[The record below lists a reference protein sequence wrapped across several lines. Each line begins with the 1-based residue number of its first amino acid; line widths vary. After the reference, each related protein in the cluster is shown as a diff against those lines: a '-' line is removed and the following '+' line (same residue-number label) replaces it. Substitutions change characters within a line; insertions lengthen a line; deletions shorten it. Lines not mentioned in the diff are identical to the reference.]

1 MPERPR
7 LTPAIADVRRAVR
20 DALQNFGVQRDQLIL
35 VACSGGADSLALA
48 AAAVFEGTRVG
59 IKIGA
64 IIIDHGIQKET
75 AQVARATEQTLLKLG
90 LNPVQIISVKVSNSG
105 GIEAAAR
112 NARYDAFETA
122 ATKLGASAVLLGH
135 TMDDQAETV
144 LLGLAR
150 GAGARSLSGM
160 ASIRGSESTSFL
172 RPLLGIRRITT
183 EAFCEDSGLSPWND
197 PHNDSTKFSRVRV
210 RKHVIPVIENEL
222 GPGMV
227 EALSRTAEQLRED
240 ADYLDALAEAKF
252 VELVG
257 THSTSLDFSAVAV
270 EALPTAIR
278 NRVIKMALQVFS
290 GTISRAHVVAVNE
303 LVTNWHGQ
311 KPLTLSG
318 VRVERKGD
326 SVTLKTTKT
335 LKPGAC

>member
-1 MPERPR
+1 MN
-7 LTPAIADVRRAVR
+7 
-20 DALQNFGVQRDQLIL
+20 DAGIKAGQRVL

-48 AAAVFEGTRVG
+48 AAAVFEATRSAIEV
-59 IKIGA
+59 GA

-75 AQVARATEQTLLKLG
+75 AQVASTTQETLLKLG
-90 LNPVQIISVKVSNSG
+90 LNPVEIIRVKIAAGGSV
-105 GIEAAAR
+105 EAAAR
-112 NARYDAFETA
+112 NARYEALEAA
-122 ATKLGASAVLLGH
+122 ATKLGACAVLLGH

-160 ASIRGSESTSFL
+160 ASIRDSAGTRFL

-183 EAFCEDSGLSPWND
+183 QSFCEDSGLEAWHD
-197 PHNDSTKFSRVRV
+197 PHNDSAKFSRVRV
-210 RKHVIPVIENEL
+210 RKNVIPVIENEL

-227 EALSRTAEQLRED
+227 EALARTAEQLRED

-252 VELVG
+252 AALVSI
-257 THSTSLDFSAVAV
+257 HSTWVEFSAV
-270 EALPTAIR
+270 EIDALPTAIR
-278 NRVIKMALQVFS
+278 NRVIKKALEVFS
-290 GTISRAHVVAVNE
+290 GTISRAHVVAVSE
-303 LVTNWHGQ
+303 LVINWHGQ

-318 VRVERKGD
+318 VRVERKGETL
-326 SVTLKTTKT
+326 TLKTTKT